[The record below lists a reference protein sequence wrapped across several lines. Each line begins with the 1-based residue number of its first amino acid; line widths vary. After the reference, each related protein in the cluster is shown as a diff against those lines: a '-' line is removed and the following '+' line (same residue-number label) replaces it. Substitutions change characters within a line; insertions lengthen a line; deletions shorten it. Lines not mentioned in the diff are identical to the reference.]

1 MSTAQHQVTN
11 FNVDNAATY
20 KGKIDGN
27 SQVSA
32 AFSAAFQCYANTV
45 PNMALNVAA
54 GVHRVGGQ
62 FLVISA
68 QVTGTFV
75 APVTN
80 PRIDRIALREVDAL
94 LVILPGVENAVPV
107 APIYPLG
114 YIPVA
119 QVQLAVAVAALTN
132 SMINDERTLYRH
144 PRMEYAYYSMERT
157 ARYARLLSALN
168 LT

>member
-11 FNVDNAATY
+11 FNSDNAATY
-20 KGKIDGN
+20 KSKLDGN
-27 SQVSA
+27 SQVAA
-32 AFSAAFQCYANTV
+32 AFSAAFQCYAQTV
-45 PNMALNVAA
+45 PNMTLNVAA

-62 FLVISA
+62 FLVISL
-68 QVTGTFV
+68 QTTGAFV
-75 APVTN
+75 APIAN

-94 LVILPGVENAVPV
+94 LVVLPGTENAVPV

-114 YIPVA
+114 FIPVA
-119 QVQLAVAVAALTN
+119 QVQLAVGVAALTN

-144 PRMEYAYYSMERT
+144 PRMEFAYYSMER
-157 ARYARLLSALN
+157 AVRYGRLLSALN